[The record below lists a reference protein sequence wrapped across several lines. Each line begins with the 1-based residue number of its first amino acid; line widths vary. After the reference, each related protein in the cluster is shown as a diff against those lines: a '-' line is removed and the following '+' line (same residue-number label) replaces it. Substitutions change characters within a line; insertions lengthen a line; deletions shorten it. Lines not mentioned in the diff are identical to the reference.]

1 MEALNNNKVSGG
13 VPGPSG
19 PTMGRSGCGSTVN
32 DDRRGRRDDSGND
45 PNGDREPASD
55 EGGEDEDE
63 DDDEEE
69 EEARQ
74 QQEEERRRAVLDRR
88 VFEFFISSI
97 KHKVVYNVHRNP
109 LIYFTAVLGIG
120 DERIGHLYK

>member
-1 MEALNNNKVSGG
+1 MWKLGRDKAQTEVGIRFTDEQWGRLCAVVEALDNNKVGGG

-88 VFEFFISSI
+88 VFD
-97 KHKVVYNVHRNP
+97 
-109 LIYFTAVLGIG
+109 VL
-120 DERIGHLYK
+120 